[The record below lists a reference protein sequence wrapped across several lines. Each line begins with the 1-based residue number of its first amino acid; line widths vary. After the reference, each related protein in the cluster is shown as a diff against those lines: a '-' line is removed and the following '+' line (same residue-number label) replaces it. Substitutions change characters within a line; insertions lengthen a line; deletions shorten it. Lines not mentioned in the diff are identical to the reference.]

1 MKEDEI
7 RVLVE
12 YRMEQARFACDDGK
26 YLLEGQRTPQSII
39 NRAYYAMFY
48 AALALLQTRGKIPS
62 KHSGVMELFD
72 LEFVRT
78 GLLPKELSHD
88 FHKAFDLRQVTD
100 YRVRPVAT
108 RDQAQALLEKAARF
122 VQAVAQYLSTTPPP
136 TP

>member
-1 MKEDEI
+1 
-7 RVLVE
+7 
-12 YRMEQARFACDDGK
+12 
-26 YLLEGQRTPQSII
+26 
-39 NRAYYAMFY
+39 
-48 AALALLQTRGKIPS
+48 
-62 KHSGVMELFD
+62 MELFD